1 MCAATRVASS
11 LASHQHR
18 GTTQS
23 PCGGCALRLRCII
36 IKNRPITFYY
46 MLLFACD
53 MFDILAC
60 HLGIKQ
66 MDICMCRGCLR
77 CSAKLWAL
85 SENNR
90 STHKTAATPF
100 SGLLCSVRVILVNLH
115 PPFRAG
121 CRIGFTYICH
131 ATYLAHAFTRALVRQ
146 HIVSV

>member
-18 GTTQS
+18 GTTTKS
-23 PCGGCALRLRCII
+23 LWWMCFTAPVYNN
-36 IKNRPITFYY
+36 KNRPITFYY